1 MIKTLAI
8 LGFIS
13 TALVGCMVAPYDD
26 RPHQGRYDRNP
37 GHNTVYRKD
46 SRHPSYNRGNSE
58 LHRNDSHRKPD
69 VKWQNKKWEKD
80 RKQWEK
86 DRKQREKD
94 YKRDHRR

>member
-8 LGFIS
+8 LGLIS

-58 LHRNDSHRKPD
+58 LHRKPD
-69 VKWQNKKWEKD
+69 VKWQNKKWEND